1 MNRIAWPFDSM
12 YHPVTF
18 VITLALVWSSRAQQ
32 LVDIVRTAKVVGGF
46 IEFDVFLTVANLMG
60 PV

>member
-1 MNRIAWPFDSM
+1 M
-12 YHPVTF
+12 YHPVAF
-18 VITLALVWSSRAQQ
+18 VISLALVWSSRAQQ
-32 LVDIVRTAKVVGGF
+32 LADIVRIVRTAKVVGSF